1 MKIIF
6 SIFIDIPEDKLDNP
20 GWYEKGVQ
28 VKTDKSLQTK
38 NALYN
43 NRVELER
50 RQREYAESLNVEY
63 RLLGNDKEY
72 KDFCKYMKDYPMIS
86 EYDIINFYKHWA
98 MKNFAENYDQ
108 VCYLDFDVV
117 PNTDENVFN
126 IIQSGFG
133 VAHSNDLAEWGK
145 NISST
150 KYNTCIRNPSSK
162 YWNTYA
168 MLLEDDMEPENDV
181 FNTGIMVAGYNIIQR
196 LGYFHEFEKT
206 LELMTYL
213 KEEEDSIHPPNIQ
226 RVFNYDN
233 ETVFSYLVK
242 KREIAIDW
250 LPWDWHYII
259 DHPKKEM
266 IDTSAKLYHVINK
279 KVEWVL

>member
-1 MKIIF
+1 MNIIF

-126 IIQSGFG
+126 TIKSGFG
-133 VAHSNDLAEWGK
+133 VADSNALAAWGK
-145 NISST
+145 NVSAT

-181 FNTGIMVAGYNIIQR
+181 FNTGIMVAGYNIIQE
-196 LGYFHEFEKT
+196 LGYFHEFDKT
-206 LELMTYL
+206 LDLMTYL

-226 RVFNYDN
+226 RIFNYDN

-242 KREIAIDW
+242 KRDIGIDW
-250 LPWDWHYII
+250 LPNEWHYIV

-266 IDTSAKLYHVINK
+266 VDTRAKLYHVINK

>member
-1 MKIIF
+1 MNIIF

-20 GWYEKGVQ
+20 GWYENGVQ

-126 IIQSGFG
+126 TIKSGFG
-133 VAHSNDLAEWGK
+133 VADSNALAAWGK
-145 NISST
+145 NISAT

-168 MLLEDDMEPENDV
+168 MLLEDGLEPENDV
-181 FNTGIMVAGYNIIQR
+181 FNTGIMVAGYNIIQE

-206 LELMTYL
+206 LDLMTYL

-242 KREIAIDW
+242 KREIDIDW
-250 LPWDWHYII
+250 LSKEWHYIV
-259 DHPKKEM
+259 DQPKKEM
-266 IDTSAKLYHVINK
+266 VDTRAKLYHVINK

>member
-1 MKIIF
+1 MNIIF

-20 GWYEKGVQ
+20 GWYENGVQ
-28 VKTDKSLQTK
+28 VKTDNSLNTK

-63 RLLGNDKEY
+63 RLLSNDKEY

-126 IIQSGFG
+126 TIKSGLG
-133 VAHSNDLAEWGK
+133 VADSNDLAAWGK
-145 NISST
+145 NISAT

-168 MLLEDDMEPENDV
+168 MLLEDGLEPENDV
-181 FNTGIMVAGYNIIQR
+181 FNTGIMVAGYNIIQE
-196 LGYFHEFEKT
+196 LGYFHEFDKT
-206 LELMTYL
+206 LNLMTYL
-213 KEEEDSIHPPNIQ
+213 KEEEASMHPPNIQ
-226 RVFNYDN
+226 RIFNYDN
-233 ETVFSYLVK
+233 ETVFSYLVT
-242 KREIAIDW
+242 KREIDIDW
-250 LPWDWHYII
+250 LPKEWHYIV
-259 DHPKKEM
+259 DQPKKEM
-266 IDTSAKLYHVINK
+266 VDTRAKLYHVINK

>member
-1 MKIIF
+1 MNIIF

-20 GWYEKGVQ
+20 GWYENGVQ
-28 VKTDKSLQTK
+28 IKTDKSLNTK

-117 PNTDENVFN
+117 PNTNENVFN

-181 FNTGIMVAGYNIIQR
+181 FNTGIMVAGYNIIQK

-206 LELMTYL
+206 LKLMTYL

-242 KREIAIDW
+242 KREIDIDW
-250 LPWDWHYII
+250 LPKEWHYIV

-266 IDTSAKLYHVINK
+266 IDTRAKLYHVINK

>member
-1 MKIIF
+1 MNIIF

-20 GWYEKGVQ
+20 GWYENGVQ
-28 VKTDKSLQTK
+28 IKTDKSLNTK
-38 NALYN
+38 KALYN

-181 FNTGIMVAGYNIIQR
+181 FNTGIMVAGYNIIQE
-196 LGYFHEFEKT
+196 LGYFHEFDKT
-206 LELMTYL
+206 LDLMTYL

-226 RVFNYDN
+226 RIFNYDN

-242 KREIAIDW
+242 KRDIGIDW
-250 LPWDWHYII
+250 LPNEWHYIV

-266 IDTSAKLYHVINK
+266 VDTRAKLYHVINK

>member
-1 MKIIF
+1 MNIIF

-20 GWYEKGVQ
+20 GWYENGVQ

-133 VAHSNDLAEWGK
+133 VADSNDLAAWGK
-145 NISST
+145 NISAT

-168 MLLEDDMEPENDV
+168 MLLEDGLEPDNDV
-181 FNTGIMVAGYNIIQR
+181 FNTGIMVAGYNIIQE

-206 LELMTYL
+206 LDLMTYL

-242 KREIAIDW
+242 KRNISIDW
-250 LPWDWHYII
+250 LPKEWHYIV

-266 IDTSAKLYHVINK
+266 VDTRAKLYHVINK

>member
-1 MKIIF
+1 MNIIF

-20 GWYEKGVQ
+20 GWYENGVQ
-28 VKTDKSLQTK
+28 VKTDKSLNTK

-63 RLLGNDKEY
+63 RLLSNDKEY

-133 VAHSNDLAEWGK
+133 VADSNDLAAWGK
-145 NISST
+145 NISAT

-168 MLLEDDMEPENDV
+168 MLLEDGLEPENDV
-181 FNTGIMVAGYNIIQR
+181 FNTGIMVAGYNIIQE

-206 LELMTYL
+206 LDLMTYL

-242 KREIAIDW
+242 KREIDIDW
-250 LPWDWHYII
+250 LPKEWHYIV
-259 DHPKKEM
+259 DQPKKEM
-266 IDTSAKLYHVINK
+266 VDTRAKLYHVINK

>member
-126 IIQSGFG
+126 TIKSGFG
-133 VAHSNDLAEWGK
+133 VADSNALAAWGK
-145 NISST
+145 NVSAT

-168 MLLEDDMEPENDV
+168 MLLEDGLEPENDV
-181 FNTGIMVAGYNIIQR
+181 FNTGIMVAGYNVIQK

-206 LELMTYL
+206 LDLMTYL

-242 KREIAIDW
+242 KRNIGIDW
-250 LPWDWHYII
+250 LPKEWHYIV
-259 DHPKKEM
+259 DQPKKEM
-266 IDTSAKLYHVINK
+266 VDTRAKLYHVINK

>member
-1 MKIIF
+1 MNIIF

-20 GWYEKGVQ
+20 GWYENGVQ
-28 VKTDKSLQTK
+28 IKTDKSLNTK

>member
-1 MKIIF
+1 MNIIF

-20 GWYEKGVQ
+20 GWYENGAQ
-28 VKTDKSLQTK
+28 VKTDKSLNTK

-43 NRVELER
+43 NRVELKK
-50 RQREYAESLNVEY
+50 RQKEYADSISAEY
-63 RLLGNDKEY
+63 ILFEYTKEY
-72 KDFCKYMKDYPMIS
+72 EKFCELFNPAIS
-86 EYDIINFYKHWA
+86 QYDIINFYKHLL
-98 MKNFAENYDQ
+98 MYELSHKYDN
-108 VCYLDFDVV
+108 VCYFDFDVV
-117 PNTDENVFN
+117 PNTTESIFDTFDMNKFA
-126 IIQSGFG
+126 
-133 VAHSNDLAEWGK
+133 VAHSNERADWGK
-145 NISST
+145 NVRAAE
-150 KYNTCIRNPSSK
+150 YNTCIRNPASK